1 MNNSKK
7 LPMGKVFPGF
17 CSSDEALIFAVKR
30 GKKQN
35 VSYWYRKIIYF
46 IDTTRNNNSSS

>member
-17 CSSDEALIFAVKR
+17 CSSDKVLIFAVKR
-30 GKKQN
+30 AKKQN
-35 VSYWYRKIIYF
+35 VSHWNKTI
-46 IDTTRNNNSSS
+46 NN